1 MNPSILTKEV
11 QDFINSH
18 LKSDLAKLAFKGSPF
33 TDVSIQELINQL
45 VSKSKCQEKL
55 PTWFATPQIY
65 YPPKLNIEQ
74 TSSEKTALYKSSIMA
89 GESIIDLTGGLGVD
103 CFYFAR
109 VFKKVIHCEISE
121 ELSSIASYNFIQLNT
136 TNITCIHD
144 DGISYLKNTTEKF
157 DWIYIDPSRRNEEKG
172 KVFRLGD
179 CFPNVPLHLE
189 LLFHHTDSILVKVSP
204 FLDISIG
211 IEELKWVQEVHVV
224 AVQHEV
230 KELLFVLKK
239 DHTKL
244 ITIKTI
250 NLIENTPQTFQFDL
264 TNEKKP
270 VSYGNPSNYIY
281 EPNKA
286 LLKAGAF
293 DILANYYQLN
303 KIAPNTHLYTS
314 DDLRE
319 FPGTVYKVIAQV
331 PYQFKKM
338 KAVLPHL
345 TANIKIRNF
354 PDSINTIK
362 NKLKLKDGGEF
373 YVFFMTDIKEKP
385 LVLITKKANF

>member
-18 LKSDLAKLAFKGSPF
+18 LKSDIAKLAFKGSPF

-250 NLIENTPQTFQFDL
+250 NLIENTPQTFQ
-264 TNEKKP
+264 
-270 VSYGNPSNYIY
+270 
-281 EPNKA
+281 
-286 LLKAGAF
+286 
-293 DILANYYQLN
+293 
-303 KIAPNTHLYTS
+303 
-314 DDLRE
+314 
-319 FPGTVYKVIAQV
+319 
-331 PYQFKKM
+331 
-338 KAVLPHL
+338 
-345 TANIKIRNF
+345 
-354 PDSINTIK
+354 
-362 NKLKLKDGGEF
+362 
-373 YVFFMTDIKEKP
+373 
-385 LVLITKKANF
+385 